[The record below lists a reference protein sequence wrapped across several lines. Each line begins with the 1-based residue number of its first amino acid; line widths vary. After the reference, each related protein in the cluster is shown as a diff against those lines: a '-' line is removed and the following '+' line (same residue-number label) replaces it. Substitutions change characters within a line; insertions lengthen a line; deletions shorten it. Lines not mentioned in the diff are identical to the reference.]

1 MRKETEMSQE
11 SHGMVEMGRE
21 WGKGRKERR
30 KEGEEGRK
38 RGREEEEVGRAGGR
52 DCVVSPAPQ

>member
-1 MRKETEMSQE
+1 MEREGTRRREQRKMRKETEMSQE

-30 KEGEEGRK
+30 KEGVKSNESQ
-38 RGREEEEVGRAGGR
+38 V
-52 DCVVSPAPQ
+52 